1 VQPPPDKT
9 RSLRNAAVSVAGVV
23 LVALNLR
30 MAIAGIPPVL
40 DRLGLGAEA
49 QSFLVT
55 VPVFCFSLGALAGP
69 RLRMHLGEERAIF
82 SVVLLLAV
90 GLLLRALSP
99 EVGLFFGTV
108 FAGLGIAV
116 LNVLLPSLVKRRFSN
131 SVGAMMAT
139 YTTVMTFGA
148 SVAAGLTVPVLEA
161 GGSISVALGIWA
173 VPAVVGLVAWL
184 PQLRLAPSKDTTAST
199 AVSPHGWS
207 IWKKPLAWQVM
218 LFMGLQSVS
227 FFGPL
232 SWIPA
237 IYHDHGV
244 GAAAA
249 GYLLLVMSIVS
260 MVSNVVAPAIAAR
273 MRAQRGLIALAVLI
287 SGAGALGLLIAPTAA
302 AIGWMVLLG
311 VGQGATISLALLV
324 IVLRAADSD
333 TAAAL
338 SSMAQSGGYLIAAVG
353 PLAMGLLHVLS
364 GGWTVP
370 LVFLLTL
377 IGAELVAGVA
387 AGRPL
392 VIGVTDSAKAAGD

>member
-1 VQPPPDKT
+1 
-9 RSLRNAAVSVAGVV
+9 
-23 LVALNLR
+23 
-30 MAIAGIPPVL
+30 
-40 DRLGLGAEA
+40 
-49 QSFLVT
+49 
-55 VPVFCFSLGALAGP
+55 
-69 RLRMHLGEERAIF
+69 
-82 SVVLLLAV
+82 
-90 GLLLRALSP
+90 
-99 EVGLFFGTV
+99 
-108 FAGLGIAV
+108 
-116 LNVLLPSLVKRRFSN
+116 
-131 SVGAMMAT
+131 
-139 YTTVMTFGA
+139 
-148 SVAAGLTVPVLEA
+148 
-161 GGSISVALGIWA
+161 
-173 VPAVVGLVAWL
+173 
-184 PQLRLAPSKDTTAST
+184 
-199 AVSPHGWS
+199 
-207 IWKKPLAWQVM
+207 
-218 LFMGLQSVS
+218 
-227 FFGPL
+227 
-232 SWIPA
+232 
-237 IYHDHGV
+237 
-244 GAAAA
+244 
-249 GYLLLVMSIVS
+249 MSIVS